1 MPNTRDIKRRQKSVG
16 NIKQVTKAMEM
27 VAASKMRKA
36 QLIALA
42 SRPYSKKA
50 LSILSHIKTGQP
62 DLPAGEAGIRNIF
75 LDGNEKSNK
84 LLAVVVTSDKG
95 LAGGFNSSV
104 VREASKLFAQYK
116 KDGFEI
122 ELVLFGIKSKSRLE
136 RMGHTILETFKG
148 LGDYVTLEEV
158 QPISN
163 FIQKKYKAGDFN
175 KAVVVYT
182 EFISTLEQKVAVRQL
197 IPVSEDIFRDLILD
211 ITPESDKLT
220 GSDPNKLEYI
230 FEPSTHAVLNNLIP
244 FLMDIYIYHII
255 LESNASEHSARMVA
269 MRSASDNAENIL
281 GELTLSYNKARQAA
295 ITQEITEITA
305 GVAALE

>member
-163 FIQKKYKAGDFN
+163 FIQKTSSK
-175 KAVVVYT
+175 
-182 EFISTLEQKVAVRQL
+182 R
-197 IPVSEDIFRDLILD
+197 
-211 ITPESDKLT
+211 
-220 GSDPNKLEYI
+220 
-230 FEPSTHAVLNNLIP
+230 
-244 FLMDIYIYHII
+244 IYGKGACGRY
-255 LESNASEHSARMVA
+255 
-269 MRSASDNAENIL
+269 
-281 GELTLSYNKARQAA
+281 
-295 ITQEITEITA
+295 
-305 GVAALE
+305 